1 VTQKKQAA
9 QDLLEL
15 QGELVPLRVAASIAY
30 FHLTEPVRQV
40 STRDDLAEILHL
52 VAIALST
59 VSAIQRL
66 DGSVLTD
73 ADLNRMFLMK
83 RR

>member
-1 VTQKKQAA
+1 MTQKKQAA